1 MPPKVPDTGRPRARG
16 PVTVAERERVAE
28 LHAAGES
35 RAAIARELKRSP
47 TTIGRIGA
55 ELGLSWDGS
64 KTAAATA
71 RKQIDNRAR
80 RALLIGRAYDRA
92 EAILDRLEAPG
103 GYDATGTATNGST
116 VVTRVTQAP
125 SRDVK
130 DLAGAFSTFTGA
142 AARMEAQ
149 DADTGAA
156 GARSVLGQLAAGLQL
171 AAEQIDGTPPDGEPA
186 GQ

>member
-1 MPPKVPDTGRPRARG
+1 VPRQVPDTRRSHARG
-16 PVTVAERERVAE
+16 PVTDAERARVAE

-55 ELGLSWDGS
+55 GLGLSWDGS

-71 RKQIDNRAR
+71 RKQIDNKAR
-80 RALLIGRAYDRA
+80 RALLIARAYDQA
-92 EAILDRLEAPG
+92 EAILDRLDAKD
-103 GYDATGTATNGST
+103 GYDATGTATNGTT
-116 VVTRVTQAP
+116 VVTRVSSPPT
-125 SRDVK
+125 RDVK
-130 DLAGAFSTFTGA
+130 DLAGAFSTFTGS

-171 AAEQIDGTPPDGEPA
+171 AAEQIDGTTDPEGGA
-186 GQ
+186 V